1 MHKED
6 RGTYYC
12 FADNGVGKGDRRN
25 INLEIEFAPVVIIP
39 QERIGQALNYDADL
53 SCHIEAY
60 PPPQIFWT
68 KDSYIVSSNRNYKVS
83 NLEATDEFPDSTLRV
98 SNIKGREF
106 GEYVCKAANKLGTA
120 EGKIELYESKN
131 PVCPPAC
138 GGFLSKSPKTCHN
151 LSAFALIFASILMLW
166 R

>member
-1 MHKED
+1 MNKED

-25 INLEIEFAPVVIIP
+25 INLEIEFAPIVTVP

-68 KDSYIVSSNRNYKVS
+68 KESYVIANSRNNKVS
-83 NLEATDEFPDSTLRV
+83 NLETSDEFTDSTLRIM
-98 SNIKGREF
+98 NLKRKDYGEF
-106 GEYVCKAANKLGTA
+106 MCQAANKLGKA
-120 EGKIELYESKN
+120 EGRMILHETKS

-138 GGFLSKSPKTCHN
+138 GGHLASSTISSHN
-151 LSAFALIFASILMLW
+151 QSIFILVATVSFMLW